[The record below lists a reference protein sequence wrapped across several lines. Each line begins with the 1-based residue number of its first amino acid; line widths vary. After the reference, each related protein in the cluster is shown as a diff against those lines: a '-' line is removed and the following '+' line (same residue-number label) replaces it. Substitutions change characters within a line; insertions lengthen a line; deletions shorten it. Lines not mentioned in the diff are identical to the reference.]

1 MAREKLADTNLSI
14 SGYTPVWRDIM
25 QGYAV
30 LDPVPLR
37 GKIIRRNVCTA
48 VASTMTTTK
57 KKLASIAISVQPRC
71 FHTLTHLASPA
82 MMGALT
88 KDFALGD

>member
-48 VASTMTTTK
+48 VAYADIRWWSSAAQIQ
-57 KKLASIAISVQPRC
+57 LN
-71 FHTLTHLASPA
+71 
-82 MMGALT
+82 
-88 KDFALGD
+88 

>member
-1 MAREKLADTNLSI
+1 
-14 SGYTPVWRDIM
+14 
-25 QGYAV
+25 
-30 LDPVPLR
+30 
-37 GKIIRRNVCTA
+37 
-48 VASTMTTTK
+48 MTTTK

-88 KDFALGD
+88 KDFALGLMMHLKLIMRPILNHTPDSLYDGNGIL